1 MLQTL
6 CNRLLLSLFLI
17 TVHNEIAW
25 ASESLPYP
33 TKTVKIIVPFAP
45 GGGADY
51 FSRFLAAEL
60 TSRMGQTFFVDNRG
74 GAGGSVA
81 VEQAVLA
88 QPDGY
93 TLIFVSN
100 GYAVGPAIS
109 NIGYDPLNDFM
120 AISRVVDTSM
130 VVAVNPS
137 VTANDLN
144 ALVAFAK
151 QNPMKLAYG
160 SSGVGGI
167 SHLATEEFLI
177 TNGIEMLHVPY
188 KGTGPANTA
197 LLAGDIQ
204 INVGDIGAI
213 LQMIKAGRIK
223 ALAIGS
229 AARSPMLPNVPTAIE
244 SGFPNTKLGIWYGLL
259 APRDTPKA
267 IVLKLNHEVNEILRS
282 PLAIEAFNSRFA
294 SPAGGTPE
302 EFKAN
307 IEKDFYFW
315 KSFAANNTLT
325 AR

>member
-6 CNRLLLSLFLI
+6 GNRFLLSLFLTI
-17 TVHNEIAW
+17 VQTGLAC
-25 ASESLPYP
+25 ASESPFYP

-51 FSRFLAAEL
+51 FSRLLADKL
-60 TSRMGQTFFVDNRG
+60 SSRMGQTFFVENRG
-74 GAGGSVA
+74 GAGGSIA
-81 VEQAVLA
+81 VEQAVNSK
-88 QPDGY
+88 PDGY

-109 NIGYDPLNDFM
+109 KVGYDPLNDFI
-120 AISRVVDTSM
+120 AVTRVVDTSM

-137 VTANDLN
+137 VPANDLRS
-144 ALVAFAK
+144 LIAFAK
-151 QNPMKLAYG
+151 QNPMKLSYG

-177 TNGIEMLHVPY
+177 ANGIEMVHVPFR
-188 KGTGPANTA
+188 GTGPANTA
-197 LLAGDIQ
+197 LLSGDIQ

-213 LQMIKAGRIK
+213 LEMIKAGRIK

-229 AARSPMLPNVPTAIE
+229 VARSAMLPNVPTAIE
-244 SGFPNTKLGIWYGLL
+244 SGFPNTKFSIWYGLL

-282 PLAIEAFNSRFA
+282 PLTIKAFNSRFA

-302 EFKAN
+302 EFQAN
-307 IEKDFYFW
+307 IEKDFQFW
-315 KSFAANNTLT
+315 KRFAANNALT